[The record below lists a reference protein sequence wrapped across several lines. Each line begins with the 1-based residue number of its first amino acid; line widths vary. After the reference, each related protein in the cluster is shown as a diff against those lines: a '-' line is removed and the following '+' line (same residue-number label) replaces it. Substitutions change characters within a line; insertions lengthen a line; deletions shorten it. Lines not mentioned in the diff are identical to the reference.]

1 VHFVTSLCNIE
12 MKIVCISRG
21 CYAGF
26 AKMCA
31 YREDVMQVLQKCV
44 HIERMLCRF
53 CTGCGVVLFLLKK
66 VRPLPDFI
74 LKFNFITKASTNV
87 NQ

>member
-1 VHFVTSLCNIE
+1 
-12 MKIVCISRG
+12 
-21 CYAGF
+21 
-26 AKMCA
+26 
-31 YREDVMQVLQKCV
+31 MQVLQKCV